1 MEEIREC
8 CKTKT
13 ENEARK
19 EVCVTKIEE
28 MGDVEH
34 EKPEEQRKR
43 EEEDEFGEKKIPRKS
58 DPRQLSEQERTE
70 HEMTHLPFRSW
81 CRQCVKGREPAV
93 TKQLKKREWDKSQN
107 PVELHIHGQRKG
119 RVNVGVLGGQRK
131 RDESR
136 TQHGDSEEVDGRLD
150 MSKADGM
157 GS

>member
-28 MGDVEH
+28 VGDVEH

-43 EEEDEFGEKKIPRKS
+43 EEEDEFGERKIPRNS
-58 DPRQLSEQERTE
+58 GPRQLSEQERTE
-70 HEMTHLPFRSW
+70 HVMTHLPFRSW
-81 CRQCVKGREPAV
+81 CRHCNKGREPAP
-93 TKQLKKREWDKSQN
+93 RN